1 MKGLYTA
8 GVMDVMLEKRWMPDV
23 ICGTSAGVTFGVN
36 LPSQQRG
43 RVLRYN
49 KRFAKDPRYISVRSL
64 LTTGD
69 MVNYEFS
76 YHLLPE
82 ILDPFDEA
90 EFERSGVDFYATIT
104 NVRTGK
110 AEYVLLKNVMEQMEV
125 VRASAS
131 LPFVSR
137 KVRVGDEWYLDGGIA
152 DNIPIRKALEV
163 GCEKVVV
170 VLTHPAGYVR
180 KEKMTV
186 LAKIFYPRDKELQQA
201 FERRNEEYMNCIR
214 YIEQLENEGKVK
226 VLRPSKFVKIGRL
239 EADVEKLQA
248 LYDVG
253 VKDAEKKWDEIMQWL
268 NE

>member
-1 MKGLYTA
+1 MGSKIGLVLEGGGMKGLYTA

-131 LPFVSR
+131 LPFV
-137 KVRVGDEWYLDGGIA
+137 
-152 DNIPIRKALEV
+152 
-163 GCEKVVV
+163 
-170 VLTHPAGYVR
+170 
-180 KEKMTV
+180 
-186 LAKIFYPRDKELQQA
+186 
-201 FERRNEEYMNCIR
+201 
-214 YIEQLENEGKVK
+214 
-226 VLRPSKFVKIGRL
+226 
-239 EADVEKLQA
+239 
-248 LYDVG
+248 
-253 VKDAEKKWDEIMQWL
+253 
-268 NE
+268 